1 MGSKDNIKNTITS
14 KFKDKL
20 WEDQELEGKR
30 KLRYYK
36 EVINPTLDNQ
46 NYLSML
52 SNNKK
57 KMNITKIR
65 TNSHELRS
73 ETGWWSIPKTPWN
86 NRIYHNCDSK

>member
-1 MGSKDNIKNTITS
+1 MGSKDSVINTISS
-14 KFKDKL
+14 KFNDKL
-20 WEDQELEGKR
+20 WEDQALKGKR

-52 SNNKK
+52 SNTKK
-57 KMNITKIR
+57 KMNIARIR

-73 ETGWWSIPKTPWN
+73 ETG
-86 NRIYHNCDSK
+86 